1 MVHEMM
7 ILSEM
12 EYGTVAY
19 ELVCQNELKS
29 LEAIHSK
36 RLRIA
41 LGAFCI
47 CRSENILCESGF
59 EDLTNMSVE
68 NIIAELMATSRG
80 AGIDAIRADIEQII
94 NKTGLQEYQR
104 VFTDGS
110 LIGNKVGCAIVT
122 TQTNIKIRPTTIFN
136 AELQAILEAIKLMRR
151 NNVVTKIIFTN
162 SLSNLIPQQNLITKK
177 NPKAAELRDLM
188 AEEGNNLKLMW
199 VPAHTGIKENKEAD
213 RDFLE
218 QELETTHKVDKTD
231 WSG

>member
-110 LIGNKVGCAIVT
+110 LIGNKVGCAIFT
-122 TQTNIKIRPTTIFN
+122 TQTNIKIRLAEPTTIFN
-136 AELQAILEAIKLMRR
+136 AELQAILEAIKFMRR

-177 NPKAAELRDLM
+177 KPQD
-188 AEEGNNLKLMW
+188 
-199 VPAHTGIKENKEAD
+199 
-213 RDFLE
+213 
-218 QELETTHKVDKTD
+218 
-231 WSG
+231 S